1 VTAPTP
7 EGNSDRQAGW
17 VAAFYPHWVAAT
29 GVAMVLLLAYGWV
42 LLPGQP
48 LSIRAIYLAGPAYM
62 AHQIE
67 EHRGDRF
74 LAYVNRRQFG
84 GRPAL
89 TPLISLLVN
98 IPGVWGTN
106 LIALYAALRWHPGW
120 GLTAV
125 WLMIVNG
132 VVHLIGALRWREYHP
147 GVATAALLF
156 LPGGLAALAAI
167 PASHVQQITGL
178 GAAIVLHLVLL
189 AWVSIRVQRMGGKQ
203 AAPGSPMTCSD

>member
-125 WLMIVNG
+125 WLMSVTSASADFSLRLR
-132 VVHLIGALRWREYHP
+132 LITGKDGFW
-147 GVATAALLF
+147 LLSHVCSF
-156 LPGGLAALAAI
+156 LPYSSSMQMI
-167 PASHVQQITGL
+167 
-178 GAAIVLHLVLL
+178 
-189 AWVSIRVQRMGGKQ
+189 
-203 AAPGSPMTCSD
+203 APFEDSGFLREARSMYSNNRRFAR